1 MASEEGRKLI
11 SKQKFIT
18 FLGLLITILACL
30 FILSLSTGD
39 SQMSLVAVLNSLLG
53 NADASTTF
61 IITSIRLPRIL
72 SAIFGGASLAVSGLL
87 LQTLSKNP
95 LADSGILGINAGAG
109 LAIALVT
116 VYAHEWPLLMTYLPL
131 IVISTALATVALVYG
146 MSLSHSGRLKSQS
159 LIITGVGLSLML
171 SSLMIAITGRVDPFK
186 LDYIINWL
194 SGQII
199 GDDWKSLSL
208 VIPLMIILLVLSF
221 FHSYTLNILS
231 FSDETA
237 LSLGFS
243 LKKERIITLVLSTSL
258 AALSVLL
265 LGNITFVGLICGH
278 IATQFVGADH
288 RLKLPFAALLGM
300 IFLLLS
306 DTIVR
311 VFLVGTNIPTG
322 IVISII
328 GAPYFLYL
336 MSKTK

>member
-1 MASEEGRKLI
+1 MT
-11 SKQKFIT
+11 KQKFAFSLAILIS
-18 FLGLLITILACL
+18 FLAFL
-30 FILSLSTGD
+30 FFLSLSIGD
-39 SQMSLVAVLNSLLG
+39 SQMSLLAVLKSLMG
-53 NADASTTF
+53 KADASTTF
-61 IITSIRLPRIL
+61 IISSIRLPRIL
-72 SAIFGGASLAVSGLL
+72 AAIFGGASLAISGLL

-116 VYAHEWPLLMTYLPL
+116 VYAGEVPGLMTFLPL
-131 IVISTALATVALVYG
+131 IVISSALLTVALVYW
-146 MSLSHSGRLKSQS
+146 MSLSPTGRLKSQT

-171 SSLMIAITGRVDPFK
+171 SSLMIAITGRVNPFK
-186 LDYIINWL
+186 LDYIISWL

-208 VIPLMIILLVLSF
+208 VLPVMIILLALAF
-221 FHSYTLNILS
+221 WHSYPLNILS
-231 FSDETA
+231 FNEETA
-237 LSLGFS
+237 TSLGLS
-243 LKKERIITLVLSTSL
+243 LKKERLITLILSTSL

-265 LGNITFVGLICGH
+265 LGNISFVGLICGH
-278 IATQFVGADH
+278 IASQFVGADH

-306 DTIVR
+306 DTLVR

-336 MSKTK
+336 MSKSK